1 MEGEEEMIRVY
12 IREKMM
18 KIWKK
23 ENMRGRV
30 KEVKMVFVG
39 EQKEIGE
46 FSEGVMEEEIGEVN
60 EVVIGGIR
68 EIEVEE
74 GWEEMLKK
82 LRKERKM
89 KGRK

>member
-1 MEGEEEMIRVY
+1 
-12 IREKMM
+12 
-18 KIWKK
+18 
-23 ENMRGRV
+23 
-30 KEVKMVFVG
+30 
-39 EQKEIGE
+39 
-46 FSEGVMEEEIGEVN
+46 MEEEIGEVN

-89 KGRK
+89 KGRKWIMKKKELRIRKKGRWGLNIKKGNEWK